1 MNYKLLIVVSISF
14 LLLTF
19 SLGKWGLMETSEARY
34 AEISREMIENDDYL
48 HPKLLGIYHYHK
60 PPLTYQITT
69 LGYKIFGVNEF
80 GARFFLQIAILIQML
95 LIYQITL
102 LLFKSKEMA
111 LASAL
116 IYFSLPIV
124 LISSRNLTTD
134 VYLNTFILGAI
145 YSWLS
150 WKLGKHKIL
159 FLYLFYICLGISFEI
174 KGPVSLIFPL
184 VFILVYKLTFKDSF
198 KITYNHIIGILLFL
212 GIATAWYI
220 FVFIENEK
228 LWDYFIKEQLVN
240 RIASKSYNRAK
251 PFWFYLLTIPAIG
264 LPWIFILIHYL
275 KSVSKS
281 INKSKSIEFI
291 LYLTITILIV
301 VFSIFKTK
309 LILYVLPLFGF
320 VSIVSAKCIFS
331 TSERTL
337 KIYNKSIIGFIVFF
351 LVGSIIISLINIEYH
366 FDLLVTII
374 ISLISLVVIVFVHKR
389 KFTQKPI
396 KTAYLGFILGCIILF
411 SGTQFLIKNE
421 SLLNSPKKAIQFVN
435 NDLKDTKNIL
445 VYNYLLAS
453 TEFYSDKNIITLNN
467 GHNTVQREIQ
477 FETDENW
484 QNNLIDIR
492 TNEGDLTTK
501 KLLDEKSVLL
511 VRKRDQFKKY
521 ITHIEPSFKNKKE
534 FGTWVVYY

>member
-1 MNYKLLIVVSISF
+1 MNYKLLTIISVSL

-19 SLGKWGLMETSEARY
+19 SLGNWGLMETSEARY
-34 AEISREMIENDDYL
+34 AEISREMIENGDYL

-60 PPLTYQITT
+60 PPMTYQITA
-69 LGYKIFGVNEF
+69 LGYKIFGVNEL

-102 LLFKSKEMA
+102 LLFKSKETA

-134 VYLNTFILGAI
+134 AYLNTFILGAI

-150 WKLGKHKIL
+150 WKLAKPKIL
-159 FLYLFYICLGISFEI
+159 FLYLFYICLGISIEI

-184 VFILVYKLTFKDSF
+184 VFIVVYKLTFKDSF
-198 KITYNHIIGILLFL
+198 KITYNHILGILLFL
-212 GIATAWYI
+212 GIASAWYI
-220 FVFIENEK
+220 FVFTENEK
-228 LWDYFIKEQLVN
+228 LWDYFFKEQLVN

-251 PFWFYLLTIPAIG
+251 PFWFYLLTVPAIG
-264 LPWIFILIHYL
+264 LPWIFILTHYL
-275 KSVSKS
+275 K
-281 INKSKSIEFI
+281 IKSKSIFKTKSIEFV
-291 LYLTITILIV
+291 LYLTITTLIV

-320 VSIVSAKCIFS
+320 VSILSAKCIFS
-331 TSERTL
+331 ISDKTL
-337 KIYNKSIIGFIVFF
+337 NIYNKSIVGFIVFF
-351 LVGSIIISLINIEYH
+351 LVGLIVISLLNIEYN
-366 FDLLVTII
+366 FDFLVAII
-374 ISLISLVVIVFVHKR
+374 TSLISLLAVVLIYKR
-389 KFTQKPI
+389 EFIKKPI
-396 KTAYLGFILGCIILF
+396 KTAYLGFVLGCIILF

-435 NDLKDTKNIL
+435 NNLKITKNIL

-492 TNEGDLTTK
+492 TDEGKLKTK

-521 ITHIEPSFKNKKE
+521 IEHTFSNKKD

>member
-1 MNYKLLIVVSISF
+1 MKYKLLIVISISF

-34 AEISREMIENDDYL
+34 AEISKEMIENGDYL

-60 PPLTYQITT
+60 PPVTYQITT

-80 GARFFLQIAILIQML
+80 GARFFMQIAILIQML
-95 LIYQITL
+95 LVYQISL

-134 VYLNTFILGAI
+134 AYLNTFILGGI

-150 WKLGKHKIL
+150 WKLGKNKIL

-184 VFILVYKLTFKDSF
+184 VFILVYKIIFKDSL
-198 KITYNHIIGILLFL
+198 KITYNHVLGILVFL
-212 GIATAWYI
+212 VIAFAWYI
-220 FVFIENEK
+220 FVFTENEK
-228 LWDYFIKEQLVN
+228 LWDYFFKEQIVD

-251 PFWFYLLTIPAIG
+251 PFWFYLLIVPAIG
-264 LPWIFILIHYL
+264 LPWIFVLIHYL
-275 KSVSKS
+275 
-281 INKSKSIEFI
+281 ITKSKQIFKHKTIEFVI
-291 LYLTITILIV
+291 YLTIAILIV
-301 VFSIFKTK
+301 IFSIFKTK
-309 LILYVLPLFGF
+309 LILYVLPLFGL
-320 VSIVSAKCIFS
+320 VSILAAKCLFS
-331 TSERTL
+331 ITNRTL
-337 KIYNKSIIGFIVFF
+337 KIYNNSIVGFIVFF
-351 LVGSIIISLINIEYH
+351 LVGLIVISWLNIEYN
-366 FDLLVTII
+366 FDFLAAVI
-374 ISLISLVVIVFVHKR
+374 ISLISLLVLVLIYKR
-389 KFTQKPI
+389 EFTNKPI
-396 KTAYLGFILGCIILF
+396 KTAYIGYILGCIILY

-435 NDLKDTKNIL
+435 NDLKATKNIL

-453 TEFYSDKNIITLNN
+453 TKFYSDKNIITLNN
-467 GHNTVQREIQ
+467 GHNTVQRETQ

-484 QNNLIDIR
+484 QNNLIDVRTDEGNLR
-492 TNEGDLTTK
+492 TN
-501 KLLDEKSVLL
+501 KLINEKSVLL
-511 VRKRDQFKKY
+511 IRKRDEFKKY
-521 ITHIEPSFKNKKE
+521 IKYIKPSFNNKKD
-534 FGTWVVYY
+534 FGTWLVFY

>member
-1 MNYKLLIVVSISF
+1 MNYKLLTIISVSFI
-14 LLLTF
+14 LLTLN
-19 SLGKWGLMETSEARY
+19 LGKWGIMETSEARY
-34 AEISREMIENDDYL
+34 AEISREMIENGDYL

-60 PPLTYQITT
+60 PPMTYQITA
-69 LGYKIFGVNEF
+69 LAYKIFGVNEF

-102 LLFKSKEMA
+102 LLFKSKETA

-134 VYLNTFILGAI
+134 AYLNTFILGAI

-150 WKLGKHKIL
+150 WKLGKRKIL

-184 VFILVYKLTFKDSF
+184 VFIVVYKLTLKDSL
-198 KITYNHIIGILLFL
+198 KITYNHILGILLFL
-212 GIATAWYI
+212 GIAFAWYI
-220 FVFIENEK
+220 FVFTENEK
-228 LWDYFIKEQLVN
+228 LWDYFFKEQIVN

-251 PFWFYLLTIPAIG
+251 PFWFYLLTVPAIG
-264 LPWIFILIHYL
+264 LPWIFILSHYL
-275 KSVSKS
+275 KLKSKS
-281 INKSKSIEFI
+281 IYKTKSIEFI
-291 LYLTITILIV
+291 LYLTIAILIV

-320 VSIVSAKCIFS
+320 VSILSAKCLFS
-331 TSERTL
+331 ISDKTL
-337 KIYNKSIIGFIVFF
+337 KIYNNSIIGFIVFF
-351 LVGSIIISLINIEYH
+351 LVGLIVMSFLNIEYN
-366 FDLLVTII
+366 FDFLVAII
-374 ISLISLVVIVFVHKR
+374 TSLTSLIAIVLIYKREFIKKSL
-389 KFTQKPI
+389 

-411 SGTQFLIKNE
+411 SGTQFLVNNE
-421 SLLNSPKKAIQFVN
+421 SLLNSPKKAIQYVN
-435 NDLKDTKNIL
+435 NDLKVTQNIL

-467 GHNTVQREIQ
+467 GHNTVQRETQ
-477 FETDENW
+477 FETDLNW
-484 QNNLIDIR
+484 QKNLIDIR
-492 TNEGDLTTK
+492 TDEGKLRTK

-521 ITHIEPSFKNKKE
+521 IKFIEPSFNNKKD

>member
-1 MNYKLLIVVSISF
+1 MNYKLLTLISVSLI
-14 LLLTF
+14 LLTLN
-19 SLGKWGLMETSEARY
+19 LGKWGLMETSEARY
-34 AEISREMIENDDYL
+34 AEISREMIENGDYL
-48 HPKLLGIYHYHK
+48 HPKLLDIYHYHK

-95 LIYQITL
+95 LIYQITF
-102 LLFKSKEMA
+102 LLFKSNEMA

-134 VYLNTFILGAI
+134 AYLNTFILGAI

-174 KGPVSLIFPL
+174 KGPVSLSFPL
-184 VFILVYKLTFKDSF
+184 VFIIVYKLTFKDSF
-198 KITYNHIIGILLFL
+198 RITYNHVLGVLLFL
-212 GIATAWYI
+212 GIASAWYI
-220 FVFIENEK
+220 FVLTENEK
-228 LWDYFIKEQLVN
+228 LWDYFFKEQIVN

-251 PFWFYLLTIPAIG
+251 PFWFYLVTVPAIG
-264 LPWIFILIHYL
+264 LPWIFILIQYLIL
-275 KSVSKS
+275 KSKN
-281 INKSKSIEFI
+281 IFKPKAIEFV

-301 VFSIFKTK
+301 IFSIFKTK

-320 VSIVSAKCIFS
+320 VSILSAKCIFS
-331 TSERTL
+331 TSDKSL
-337 KIYNKSIIGFIVFF
+337 NIYNKSIVGFIVFF
-351 LVGSIIISLINIEYH
+351 LIGLIVISFLNIEYN
-366 FDLLVTII
+366 FDFLVAII
-374 ISLISLVVIVFVHKR
+374 TSLISLLAIVLIYKR
-389 KFTQKPI
+389 EFNKKPT
-396 KTAYLGFILGCIILF
+396 KTAYLGFILGCVILF

-421 SLLNSPKKAIQFVN
+421 SLLNSPKKAIQYVN
-435 NDLKDTKNIL
+435 NDLKGTKNII

-453 TEFYSDKNIITLNN
+453 TEFYSDKNIVTLNN

-492 TNEGDLTTK
+492 TDEGKQRSK

-511 VRKRDQFKKY
+511 LRNRDQNRKY
-521 ITHIEPSFKNKKE
+521 IKSIKEKFSNKKD
-534 FGTWVVYY
+534 FGTWLVYY